1 MSANGMQFIHIYIFY
16 SRSPLSLS
24 LWCFWAHT
32 SHFASRGRSAESHH
46 KNYPLKLCSVNKFY
60 IVCTWQLAQW
70 LPRKM
75 KHTHAFC
82 AGRHSVVA
90 NNHVRVQARHNTI
103 ATPLITVATA
113 LPIFGAPVNAW
124 RTKFPP
130 LDECILSRTVFR
142 VASAHQT
149 LDGKLLQLT
158 IKLAYF
164 SHVWLC
170 GLFECVLY
178 VFSLNPK
185 MNSALAERA
194 CDYLLFFFC
203 VRMQCE
209 SLRLICNYGH
219 SLLTLDGWEMLIK
232 MKWPFC
238 TAAIFRRS
246 LFVVVTEPP
255 LPPPSPRR
263 RRMNVGIYLMN
274 WYLPGWVFCINFRF
288 VCAFRKCNGKGGFG
302 TLFIYGMQRLLL
314 LWIYLKLVR
323 CRRTHDS

>member
-75 KHTHAFC
+75 KYTHAFC

-130 LDECILSRTVFR
+130 LDECESILSRTVFR

-194 CDYLLFFFC
+194 MRLFTFLFFCANAMRELKTNLQLWTLAAHIGRLRDAHKNEMAILHCRDFSAQL
-203 VRMQCE
+203 VRRRHWAATTTTITTQKTNECWNIFNE
-209 SLRLICNYGH
+209 LVSSGLGVLH
-219 SLLTLDGWEMLIK
+219 K
-232 MKWPFC
+232 FPFC
-238 TAAIFRRS
+238 
-246 LFVVVTEPP
+246 L
-255 LPPPSPRR
+255 
-263 RRMNVGIYLMN
+263 
-274 WYLPGWVFCINFRF
+274 CISQ
-288 VCAFRKCNGKGGFG
+288 V
-302 TLFIYGMQRLLL
+302 QR
-314 LWIYLKLVR
+314 
-323 CRRTHDS
+323 